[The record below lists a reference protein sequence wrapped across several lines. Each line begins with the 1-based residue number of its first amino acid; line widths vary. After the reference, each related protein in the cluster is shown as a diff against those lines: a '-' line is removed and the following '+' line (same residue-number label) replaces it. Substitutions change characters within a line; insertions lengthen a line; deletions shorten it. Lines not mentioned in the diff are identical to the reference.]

1 MCITEFFGDLILRK
15 EDIKCSQVVVP
26 GDVVS
31 LRFDE
36 PSYVIVVRS
45 GKTFEE
51 RGDSVFKLNPGENL
65 FDRLK
70 TK

>member
-1 MCITEFFGDLILRK
+1 MITEFFGDLILRK
-15 EDIKCSQVVVP
+15 EDVKCCQEVVP
-26 GDVVS
+26 GDNLV

-51 RGDSVFKLNPGENL
+51 KGE
-65 FDRLK
+65 
-70 TK
+70 